1 MKTKMM
7 IIGLALLI
15 ITGLSSCIYA
25 GHGGYGYG
33 GGRYHGGGYGGHHGG
48 DFHGGGI
55 RR

>member
-1 MKTKMM
+1 M
-7 IIGLALLI
+7 IIGMLLLI

-25 GHGGYGYG
+25 GGGYGY
-33 GGRYHGGGYGGHHGG
+33 RRHHYHGDYYGGHHGG